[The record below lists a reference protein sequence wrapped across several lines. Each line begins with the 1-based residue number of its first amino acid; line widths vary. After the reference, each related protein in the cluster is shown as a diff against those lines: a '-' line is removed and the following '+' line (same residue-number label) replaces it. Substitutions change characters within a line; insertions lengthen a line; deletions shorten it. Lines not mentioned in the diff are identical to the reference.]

1 MDVDQCNGNIPSE
14 CDYDTTKFHQILVQ
28 DPHSRSSSSFTIPK
42 RYVNLKFLNAGAQ
55 GTVVSADDTVT
66 GTKVAIKKMQQPFVM
81 TMSAR
86 RAYREFILL
95 TTIKH
100 PNIIRLLSAFTPQTE
115 LSRFRE
121 VYLVMELMSHN
132 LHEVISKLRLDHRT
146 LSFFVYQMLCAI
158 KHLHNSGVIH
168 RDLKPSNIV
177 VNDKCVLKVL
187 DFGLARKKTI
197 DTAMRMSDY
206 VVTRYYRAPEVILG
220 LPYSEKVDIWSV
232 GCIFAEMINH
242 RVLFP
247 GLDRVDQWSKIIN
260 EMGTPGEDFIK
271 QLGNSAAMYVRSLPS
286 QTGKSIE
293 EIAPDANFLKETENV
308 KANLTAE
315 WGRDLLAKMLVIN
328 PDNRYSVEESLNH
341 PYVKVWFRD
350 EEVNAPQSENR
361 YNEEIDCADRPLSE
375 WKGKVE
381 SIFAFRVVQSEG
393 DLLRG
398 IKLALRES
406 HARGSNVCVLEKKE
420 GKHAADNIQ

>member
-361 YNEEIDCADRPLSE
+361 YNEENR
-375 WKGKVE
+375 
-381 SIFAFRVVQSEG
+381 
-393 DLLRG
+393 LR
-398 IKLALRES
+398 
-406 HARGSNVCVLEKKE
+406 
-420 GKHAADNIQ
+420 

>member
-1 MDVDQCNGNIPSE
+1 MRNSI
-14 CDYDTTKFHQILVQ
+14 IQ
-28 DPHSRSSSSFTIPK
+28 DPHSHSSCSFTIPK

-55 GTVVSADDTVT
+55 GTVVEFNCDDIPL
-66 GTKVAIKKMQQPFVM
+66 K
-81 TMSAR
+81 
-86 RAYREFILL
+86 
-95 TTIKH
+95 
-100 PNIIRLLSAFTPQTE
+100 
-115 LSRFRE
+115 RE
-121 VYLVMELMSHN
+121 VDSVRTEEEAPSSVEHC
-132 LHEVISKLRLDHRT
+132 SKRVFRLDHRT

-271 QLGNSAAMYVRSLPS
+271 QLGNSAAMYVRSLPP
-286 QTGKSIE
+286 QVGKPIE
-293 EIAPDANFLKETENV
+293 EIAPDSNFLKETENV

-315 WGRDLLAKMLVIN
+315 WGRDLLARMLVIN
-328 PDNRYSVEESLNH
+328 PDNRFSVEESLNH

-361 YNEEIDCADRPLSE
+361 YNEEIDCADRSLSE
-375 WKGKVE
+375 WKELIYNEVKQFE
-381 SIFAFRVVQSEG
+381 AKHDIFGQA
-393 DLLRG
+393 
-398 IKLALRES
+398 
-406 HARGSNVCVLEKKE
+406 
-420 GKHAADNIQ
+420 

>member
-375 WKGKVE
+375 WKELIYDEVKQFE
-381 SIFAFRVVQSEG
+381 AKHDIFGVA
-393 DLLRG
+393 
-398 IKLALRES
+398 
-406 HARGSNVCVLEKKE
+406 
-420 GKHAADNIQ
+420 

>member
-1 MDVDQCNGNIPSE
+1 MDDDKHNGFLTSE
-14 CDYDTTKFHQILVQ
+14 SDFDTAKFHQIIVT
-28 DPHSRSSSSFTIPK
+28 DPYTRSSCSFTIPT
-42 RYVNLKFLNAGAQ
+42 RYINLKFLNAGAQ
-55 GTVVSADDTVT
+55 GTVVSAEDTLT
-66 GTKVAIKKMQQPFVM
+66 GTKVAIKKMQQPFIM

-100 PNIIRLLSAFTPQTE
+100 PNIIRLLNAFTPQNE

-132 LHEVISKLRLDHRT
+132 LHEVISKLRLDHKT

-158 KHLHNSGVIH
+158 KHLHNSGIIH

-177 VNDKCVLKVL
+177 VNDKCVVKVL

-247 GLDRVDQWSKIIN
+247 GLDRVDQWTKIIN
-260 EMGTPGEDFIK
+260 VMGTPSEEFISK
-271 QLGNSAAMYVRSLPS
+271 LGSSAAMYVRSLPR
-286 QTGKSIE
+286 QNGIPIE
-293 EIAPDANFLKETENV
+293 EIAPDANFLKDTENV
-308 KANLTAE
+308 KSHLTAE
-315 WGRDLLAKMLVIN
+315 CGRDLLSKMLVID
-328 PDNRYSVEESLNH
+328 PDYRFSVEESLDH
-341 PYVKVWFRD
+341 PYVKLWFRD
-350 EEVNAPQSENR
+350 DEVNAPQSENR
-361 YNEEIDCADRPLSE
+361 YNEEIDCSDKPLNE
-375 WKGKVE
+375 WKELIYNEVKQYE
-381 SIFAFRVVQSEG
+381 RQHDIF
-393 DLLRG
+393 
-398 IKLALRES
+398 
-406 HARGSNVCVLEKKE
+406 GS
-420 GKHAADNIQ
+420 

>member
-1 MDVDQCNGNIPSE
+1 MKPRSNPAEAYRVIYIYIRDLLIGNKPTWGKTQTPTYFPI
-14 CDYDTTKFHQILVQ
+14 FI
-28 DPHSRSSSSFTIPK
+28 RA
-42 RYVNLKFLNAGAQ
+42 R
-55 GTVVSADDTVT
+55 SADDTLT

-132 LHEVISKLRLDHRT
+132 LHEVISRLRLDHRT

-187 DFGLARKKTI
+187 DFGLARKKTT

-260 EMGTPGEDFIK
+260 EMGTPGEDFVR
-271 QLGNSAAMYVRSLPS
+271 QLGDSAAMYVRSLPP
-286 QTGKSIE
+286 QVGKPIE
-293 EIAPDANFLKETENV
+293 QIAPDSNFLKETENV

-328 PDNRYSVEESLNH
+328 PDNRYSVEQSLNH

-361 YNEEIDCADRPLSE
+361 YNEEIDCADRTLTE
-375 WKGKVE
+375 WKELIYQEVKQ
-381 SIFAFRVVQSEG
+381 F
-393 DLLRG
+393 
-398 IKLALRES
+398 
-406 HARGSNVCVLEKKE
+406 E
-420 GKHAADNIQ
+420 GKHDIFGKA

>member
-14 CDYDTTKFHQILVQ
+14 CDYDTTKFHQIL

-42 RYVNLKFLNAGAQ
+42 RYVNLRFLNAGAQ

-220 LPYSEKVDIWSV
+220 LPYSEK
-232 GCIFAEMINH
+232 GKLPEMGGFEDH
-242 RVLFP
+242 FLQF
-247 GLDRVDQWSKIIN
+247 RVDQWSKIVN
-260 EMGTPGEDFIK
+260 EMGTPGEDFIN

-328 PDNRYSVEESLNH
+328 PDKRYSVEESLNH

-375 WKGKVE
+375 WKDFHE
-381 SIFAFRVVQSEG
+381 VQAE
-393 DLLRG
+393 
-398 IKLALRES
+398 I
-406 HARGSNVCVLEKKE
+406 
-420 GKHAADNIQ
+420 

>member
-1 MDVDQCNGNIPSE
+1 MEIDRCNGNLPAE
-14 CDYDTTKFHQILVQ
+14 ADYDTSRFHQIVVT
-28 DPHSRSSSSFTIPK
+28 DPHTRSSCTFTIPK
-42 RYVNLKFLNAGAQ
+42 RYTNLKFLNAGAQ
-55 GTVVSADDTVT
+55 GTVVSADDTAT

-86 RAYREFILL
+86 RAYREFVLL

-100 PNIIRLLSAFTPQTE
+100 PNIIQLLSAFTPQTE

-132 LHEVISKLRLDHRT
+132 LHEVILKLRLDHKT

-177 VNDKCVLKVL
+177 VNDKCILKVL
-187 DFGLARKKTI
+187 DFGLARKKTV
-197 DTAMRMSDY
+197 DSAMRMSDY

-247 GLDRVDQWSKIIN
+247 GLDRVDQWTKIIN
-260 EMGTPGEDFIK
+260 VMGTPSEDFIS
-271 QLGNSAAMYVRSLPS
+271 QLGSSATVYVRSLPH
-286 QTGKSIE
+286 QKGIPIE
-293 EIAPDANFLKETENV
+293 EIAPDASFLKDTENPR
-308 KANLTAE
+308 ANLTAE
-315 WGRDLLAKMLVIN
+315 CGRDLLSKMLIIN

-341 PYVKVWFRD
+341 PYVKVWYRE

-361 YNEEIDCADRPLSE
+361 YREEIDYADKPLSE
-375 WKGKVE
+375 WKELIFDEVKQYERQHNIFE
-381 SIFAFRVVQSEG
+381 S
-393 DLLRG
+393 
-398 IKLALRES
+398 
-406 HARGSNVCVLEKKE
+406 
-420 GKHAADNIQ
+420 

>member
-1 MDVDQCNGNIPSE
+1 MEVDRCNGNLPSE
-14 CDYDTTKFHQILVQ
+14 CDFDASKFHQIHVA
-28 DPHSRSSSSFTIPK
+28 DPHSQSSCSFTIPK

-55 GTVVSADDTVT
+55 GTVVSADDTLT

-95 TTIKH
+95 TTVKH

-132 LHEVISKLRLDHRT
+132 LHEVITKLRLDHRT

-187 DFGLARKKTI
+187 DFGLARKKVV

-220 LPYSEKVDIWSV
+220 LQYSEKVDIWSV

-247 GLDRVDQWSKIIN
+247 GTDRVDQWSKIIN
-260 EMGTPGEDFIK
+260 EMGTPGEDFIAK
-271 QLGNSAAMYVRSLPS
+271 LGNSAAMYVRSLPV
-286 QTGKSIE
+286 QVGKPME
-293 EIAPDANFLKETENV
+293 QLVPDCNFLKDTENPR
-308 KANLTAE
+308 ANLTADCA
-315 WGRDLLAKMLVIN
+315 RDLLAKMLVIN

-341 PYVKVWFRD
+341 PYVKVWFRED
-350 EEVNAPQSENR
+350 EVNAAQSENR
-361 YNEEIDCADRPLSE
+361 YNEEIDSADKPLNE
-375 WKGKVE
+375 WKELIYGEVKQ
-381 SIFAFRVVQSEG
+381 F
-393 DLLRG
+393 
-398 IKLALRES
+398 ES
-406 HARGSNVCVLEKKE
+406 HNDIFTA
-420 GKHAADNIQ
+420 

>member
-1 MDVDQCNGNIPSE
+1 
-14 CDYDTTKFHQILVQ
+14 
-28 DPHSRSSSSFTIPK
+28 
-42 RYVNLKFLNAGAQ
+42 
-55 GTVVSADDTVT
+55 
-66 GTKVAIKKMQQPFVM
+66 
-81 TMSAR
+81 
-86 RAYREFILL
+86 LL
-95 TTIKH
+95 STFCFQ
-100 PNIIRLLSAFTPQTE
+100 IIRLLSAFTPQTD
-115 LSRFRE
+115 LPRFRE

-187 DFGLARKKTI
+187 DFGLARKKTV

-247 GLDRVDQWSKIIN
+247 GLDRVDQWSKIVN
-260 EMGTPGEDFIK
+260 EMGTPGEDFIAK
-271 QLGNSAAMYVRSLPS
+271 LGNSAAMYVRSLPP
-286 QTGKSIE
+286 QVGKPIE
-293 EIAPDANFLKETENV
+293 EIAPDRNFLKDTENV
-308 KANLTAE
+308 RANLTADY
-315 WGRDLLAKMLVIN
+315 GRDLLSKMLVIN
-328 PDNRYSVEESLNH
+328 PDSRYSVEESLNH

-350 EEVNAPQSENR
+350 DEVNAPHSENR
-361 YNEEIDCADRPLSE
+361 YDEEIDCADRPLSE
-375 WKGKVE
+375 WKE
-381 SIFAFRVVQSEG
+381 LIFGEVKQFERRHDIFG
-393 DLLRG
+393 
-398 IKLALRES
+398 
-406 HARGSNVCVLEKKE
+406 
-420 GKHAADNIQ
+420 

>member
-1 MDVDQCNGNIPSE
+1 MDVDQCNGNIPSECDYDTTKFHQILVQLSAGFFFYRGSMDVDQCNGNIPSE

-100 PNIIRLLSAFTPQTE
+100 PN
-115 LSRFRE
+115 
-121 VYLVMELMSHN
+121 
-132 LHEVISKLRLDHRT
+132 
-146 LSFFVYQMLCAI
+146 
-158 KHLHNSGVIH
+158 
-168 RDLKPSNIV
+168 DLKPSNIV

-375 WKGKVE
+375 WKELIYDEVKQFE
-381 SIFAFRVVQSEG
+381 AKHDIFGVA
-393 DLLRG
+393 
-398 IKLALRES
+398 
-406 HARGSNVCVLEKKE
+406 
-420 GKHAADNIQ
+420 